1 MLAAHWRRRSTGNK
15 ELDMTTP
22 SEFSQRLLDLDE
34 RSTDDRAQF
43 VDRARE
49 LFDRPLTPRDWFWML
64 VMGGGGLAGATVCGL
79 LAATEPAGMPALTRA
94 VLAVLACVGLFW
106 AAFSGFIIRRG
117 AINSAVH
124 GAIAAKLGFLFSL
137 AAAVLIGAMSL
148 AGVGGAPSAGLALLP
163 IVPLVL
169 SSVVL
174 IAREVRQAELRL
186 QQRLLEIE
194 YRLARLTADA
204 VQGHDEI

>member
-1 MLAAHWRRRSTGNK
+1 
-15 ELDMTTP
+15 MTKP
-22 SEFSQRLLDLDE
+22 SDFSQRLLDLDE
-34 RSTDDRAQF
+34 RSADDRVQF

-49 LFDRPLTPRDWFWML
+49 LFDRPLAAKDWFWML

-79 LAATEPAGMPALTRA
+79 LAATEPAGTPMLTRA
-94 VLAVLACVGLFW
+94 LLAALACVGLFW
-106 AAFSGFIIRRG
+106 AAFSGFILRRG
-117 AINSAVH
+117 AINSAIH
-124 GAIAAKLGFLFSL
+124 EAIAAKLGFLFSL
-137 AAAVLIGAMSL
+137 AAAVLIGGMSL

-174 IAREVRQAELRL
+174 IAREVRQAELRV

-194 YRLARLTADA
+194 YRLARLAADA
-204 VQGHDEI
+204 ISPRDKVEQECGGGGHGFRQGT